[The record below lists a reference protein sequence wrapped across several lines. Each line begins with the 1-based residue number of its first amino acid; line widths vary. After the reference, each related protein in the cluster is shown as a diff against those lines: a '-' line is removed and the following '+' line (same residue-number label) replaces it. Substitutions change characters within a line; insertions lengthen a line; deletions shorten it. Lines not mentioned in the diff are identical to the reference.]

1 MDERLLESEASDV
14 GGLLWRV
21 SEESKKLWRITFPA
35 ILSRVTAFGIFVV
48 TQAFVG
54 HFGSTELAAYA
65 IMQILGVQFV
75 FGILIGMSSA
85 TETLCGQAYVVKLS
99 VSSGVMLCLE
109 LWYNAILVLLAGYMK
124 NASVAISAFSICL
137 NISTWEFMICL
148 GFLVGVSVR
157 VSNELGRG
165 NAKAA
170 HFAVKVVLGSSI
182 VIGVILWILC
192 LLFGRELAYIFTSD
206 EDVVETV
213 SSLSVL
219 LAFTIL
225 LNSVQPVFS
234 GVAVGCGRQGMVA
247 WVNIGSY
254 YVIGIPL
261 GVVLGYVANLDVQG
275 IWIGMIIGVAI
286 QTLVLGTIIWRTNW
300 DAQVEKAAE
309 RLSKFLQ
316 KPEDDEP

>member
-1 MDERLLESEASDV
+1 
-14 GGLLWRV
+14 
-21 SEESKKLWRITFPA
+21 
-35 ILSRVTAFGIFVV
+35 
-48 TQAFVG
+48 
-54 HFGSTELAAYA
+54 
-65 IMQILGVQFV
+65 
-75 FGILIGMSSA
+75 
-85 TETLCGQAYVVKLS
+85 
-99 VSSGVMLCLE
+99 MLCLE
-109 LWYNAILVLLAGYMK
+109 LWYNAILVLLTGYMK

-137 NISTWEFMICL
+137 NISSWEFMICL

-170 HFAVKVVLGSSI
+170 HFAVK
-182 VIGVILWILC
+182 
-192 LLFGRELAYIFTSD
+192 
-206 EDVVETV
+206 
-213 SSLSVL
+213 
-219 LAFTIL
+219 
-225 LNSVQPVFS
+225 PVFS

-309 RLSKFLQ
+309 RLSKWFLQ
-316 KPEDDEP
+316 KPEDDEPEDSAQEAPNGR